1 MTKAL
6 VVEDERDIRQLL
18 VDNLF
23 DFGYDVL
30 ESRDGGEAVQM
41 ASQELPDLIFLDVML
56 PVMDGFKV
64 LRELRENPLTEAIPV
79 ILLTAVGAP
88 EGEQRAMDLG
98 VRHYISKPFEPE
110 TLRATLRVALREAG
124 VTAGQEDDSVNP

>member
-41 ASQELPDLIFLDVML
+41 ASQELPDLILLDVML

-79 ILLTAVGAP
+79 ILLTV
-88 EGEQRAMDLG
+88 LG
-98 VRHYISKPFEPE
+98 HRKANKKRWTSVSDITSPNHLNLKRCVRRLEWLSGK
-110 TLRATLRVALREAG
+110 
-124 VTAGQEDDSVNP
+124 QESRQAKRMTP